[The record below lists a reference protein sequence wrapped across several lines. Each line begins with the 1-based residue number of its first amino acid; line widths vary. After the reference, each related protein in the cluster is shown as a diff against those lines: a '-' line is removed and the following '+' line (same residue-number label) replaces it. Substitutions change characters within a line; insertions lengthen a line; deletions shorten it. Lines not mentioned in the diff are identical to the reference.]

1 MPFNGTPSLKQ
12 RIGRLDITEI
22 PALLP
27 LLPFKMKVDN
37 VKPKRKEKIKSN
49 IAIV

>member
-1 MPFNGTPSLKQ
+1 MPFNGTPSLRQ

-22 PALLP
+22 PL

-37 VKPKRKEKIKSN
+37 VKLKQKRKGKIKSN